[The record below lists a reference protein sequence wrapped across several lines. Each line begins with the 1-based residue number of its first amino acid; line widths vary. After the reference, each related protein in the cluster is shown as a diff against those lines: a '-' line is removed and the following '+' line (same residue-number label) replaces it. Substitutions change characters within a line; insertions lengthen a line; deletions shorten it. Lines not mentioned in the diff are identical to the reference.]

1 MILLAL
7 ALGLQA
13 EAVTLKYG
21 VEKTPKTKVYAEMRM
36 GIKIEG
42 AEVLANFVRSMHPFL
57 SLEKLVLRAEGTH
70 ATTGGKKHR
79 VDYDEARIEARY
91 DDEDLELDFQ
101 KGIPPEGLDKDKA
114 RQMMWYLAAAGRSY
128 TLSESGEYLSDDPK
142 QDGNGE
148 AMDLVALAI
157 TRMPDGPVKEGD
169 AYEKSWK
176 GARTEKGKS
185 KHFHFTQKVKV
196 EKIEKKDGK
205 TQVTLAGE
213 LSGKGEG
220 GKDPGA
226 EESWQKVEGTSKLV
240 LEAETGRIVSS
251 EGSGKVT
258 AYFRNTGDGGQKQE
272 LTLTF
277 SAGGKL
283 TPR

>member
-1 MILLAL
+1 MITLAL
-7 ALGLQA
+7 SLCLQA
-13 EAVTLKYG
+13 EPLTLKYA
-21 VEKTPKTKVYAEMRM
+21 VDKAPKDKVYAEMRL

-42 AEVLANFVRSMHPFL
+42 AEALANFVRSMHPFM
-57 SLEKLVLRAEGTH
+57 SLEKLVLRAEGSH
-70 ATTGGKKHR
+70 ATTGAKKHR
-79 VDYDEARIEARY
+79 IEYDEARIEAKY

-101 KGIPPEGLDKDKA
+101 KGLPPEGLAKDKA

-128 TLSESGEYLSDDPK
+128 TLSETGEYRSDDPN
-142 QDGNGE
+142 QDSNGE
-148 AMDLVALAI
+148 AMDLVSLAVI
-157 TRMPDGPVKEGD
+157 RLPDGPVKEGD
-169 AYEKSWK
+169 AWEKSWK
-176 GARTEKGKS
+176 GERTEKGKA
-185 KHFHFTQKVKV
+185 KYFRFTQKAKV

-205 TQVTLAGE
+205 THVTLTAA

-220 GKDPGA
+220 EKDAGA
-226 EESWQKVEGTSKLV
+226 EEASQTAEGTSKLV

-251 EGSGKVT
+251 EGSGKVV